1 MTQGTL
7 LRNHRLLGMLAL
19 TVLMAALTM
28 AHYSGGIH
36 MNVGEVHLSLQ
47 SHEQG
52 GLVLSF
58 ARLS

>member
-1 MTQGTL
+1 MTKGTL

-36 MNVGEVHLSLQ
+36 LNFGELHLSLQ
-47 SHEQG
+47 SQ
-52 GLVLSF
+52 
-58 ARLS
+58 

>member
-1 MTQGTL
+1 MTKGTL

-19 TVLMAALTM
+19 TVLLATLVAA
-28 AHYSGGIH
+28 HNSGGIH
-36 MNVGEVHLSLQ
+36 MNFGEMHLSLQ

-52 GLVLSF
+52 GLILSF